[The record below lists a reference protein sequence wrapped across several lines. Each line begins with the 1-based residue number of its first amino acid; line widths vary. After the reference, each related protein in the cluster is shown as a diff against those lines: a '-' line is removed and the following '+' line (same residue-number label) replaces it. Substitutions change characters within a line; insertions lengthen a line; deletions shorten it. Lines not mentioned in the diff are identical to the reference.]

1 MILKRKSNQQQTL
14 TAVLKPVQ
22 RNIDKKAVTGLASIR
37 ADIESIRMAVEWL
50 NNNKALIARPP
61 HSKLSDLTDG
71 GLVRFANDIKE
82 QAQALAEVGESL
94 KTDLLKTFGESEAIK
109 RLRKNS
115 GDPSL
120 ILEAV
125 RLFNA
130 KIVGIEQHS
139 RSTK

>member
-1 MILKRKSNQQQTL
+1 MILKRKRQQTL
-14 TAVLKPVQ
+14 AEVLKPIQ
-22 RNIDKKAVTGLASIR
+22 RNIDNNAVTNLANIR
-37 ADIESIRMAVEWL
+37 TDIESIRAAVEWL
-50 NNNKALIARPP
+50 NNNKGLIARPP
-61 HSKLSDLTDG
+61 HSKLSDLTDQ

-94 KTDLLKTFGESEAIK
+94 KTDLLKTFGEPEAIK
-109 RLRKNS
+109 ELRKNG

-130 KIVGIEQHS
+130 KIVRNERS
-139 RSTK
+139 LSTK